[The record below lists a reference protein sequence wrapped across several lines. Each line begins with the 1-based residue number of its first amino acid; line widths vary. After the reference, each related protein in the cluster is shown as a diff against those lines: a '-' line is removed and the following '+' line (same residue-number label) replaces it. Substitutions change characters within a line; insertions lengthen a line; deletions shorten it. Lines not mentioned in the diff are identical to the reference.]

1 MTDAS
6 TAKSRLLI
14 VDDERINLVAL
25 SGLLRTEFELLIA
38 TDGDQALR
46 LAHEQ
51 QPDLILL
58 DIVMPGLD
66 GHAVCRQLKS
76 DPVTQGIPVIFITA
90 RTDAEDETR
99 GFDLGAVDYI
109 AKPFNDRV
117 VLARVRT
124 HARLKRQSD
133 LIERMVLLD
142 ALTGIPNRR
151 AFDLAFEREWQRCRR
166 AGTALSLLMM
176 DVDLFKQYNDHYGHG
191 PGDVCLTRVAQALA
205 ACARRP
211 GDFVG
216 RYGGEEFVAL
226 LADAD
231 ATTALHQAERL
242 LEAVTTLE
250 IPHAMSKV
258 GSVVSISIGIA
269 TALPGD
275 GIDIPTLKAQA
286 DRNLYQA
293 KAEGRNRA
301 VAAKPLQSPPCE
313 QFPPSRP

>member
-1 MTDAS
+1 MTDTS

-25 SGLLRTEFELLIA
+25 SGLLRTEFELLVA
-38 TDGDQALR
+38 TDGAQALR

-58 DIVMPGLD
+58 DIVMPGMD

-76 DPVTQGIPVIFITA
+76 DPATQGIPVIFITA

-151 AFDLAFEREWQRCRR
+151 AFDQACGREWQRCRR
-166 AGTALSLLMM
+166 AGTSLSLLMM

-191 PGDVCLTRVAQALA
+191 PGDVCLTRIAQSLV

-226 LADAD
+226 LSDTDA
-231 ATTALHQAERL
+231 ASAQQQAQRFLAAVVALQ
-242 LEAVTTLE
+242 
-250 IPHAMSKV
+250 IPHERSPAF
-258 GSVVSISIGIA
+258 GIVSISIGVA
-269 TALPGD
+269 TTVPRDD
-275 GIDIPTLKAQA
+275 GGMATLKDAA
-286 DRNLYQA
+286 DQMLYA
-293 KAEGRNRA
+293 SKAAGRNRLTSEIIA
-301 VAAKPLQSPPCE
+301 YPP
-313 QFPPSRP
+313 